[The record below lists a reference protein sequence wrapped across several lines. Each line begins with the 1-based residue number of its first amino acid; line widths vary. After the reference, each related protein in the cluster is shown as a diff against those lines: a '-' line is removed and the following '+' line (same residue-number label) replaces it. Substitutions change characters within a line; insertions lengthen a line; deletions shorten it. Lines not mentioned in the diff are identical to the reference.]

1 MKKVAL
7 LFLLVAVFLVMM
19 PVQIRA
25 DEAERDHITEKPEHR
40 HGVEL
45 FLGNTHD
52 DGENGFSI
60 GFTYEYRL
68 NELFGIGGLI
78 EYAGNDFREWILA
91 APFILHPYEGW
102 RFLVAPGIDIEDE
115 DGNNNFLL
123 RVGSAYEFEIAERW
137 SITPEFNVDFVD
149 GDEVFVYGFSFG
161 YGF

>member
-1 MKKVAL
+1 MKKGAL

-19 PVQIRA
+19 PVKIRA
-25 DEAERDHITEKPEHR
+25 EEAERDRITETPEHR

-137 SITPEFNVDFVD
+137 SLTPEFNVDFVD